1 MKAKLFSLLAITFL
15 FISCN
20 NQPDCNDSD
29 SIDLAKELIIQ
40 EMNENIGKS
49 MTLFGVN
56 IESNIAEFVNN
67 YIEIKSIRVTGKE
80 KELKKCDCATQIEF
94 NLPEDFLEQ
103 IDKQSEKLDNF
114 AANSVKN
121 LFSSKLDYEYSLQ
134 LSEGEEKEL
143 FVEGF
148 VPTEE
153 IQEVFM
159 AFTMLN
165 KRFSEM
171 NKDNSEKIAEKE
183 QSSPKKIN
191 YKKGDKLI
199 FNSIDNNGQNIYILN
214 FIEDNKIEL
223 EYKYFDY
230 SDKQTL
236 TIENGIISD
245 DTYVLEDST
254 FKAFNVESQEYDI
267 YKLKK

>member
-171 NKDNSEKIAEKE
+171 NKDNSEKTVKNDNSSIVQKKLTDVKLLEFDWYEGYHLTFVTKE
-183 QSSPKKIN
+183 GQEIKI
-191 YKKGDKLI
+191 YTGDEYDFQKEA
-199 FNSIDNNGQNIYILN
+199 IYDV
-214 FIEDNKIEL
+214 EYKIEIMNTDL
-223 EYKYFDY
+223 EGNNTE
-230 SDKQTL
+230 SHELLTL
-236 TIENGIISD
+236 INLS
-245 DTYVLEDST
+245 
-254 FKAFNVESQEYDI
+254 
-267 YKLKK
+267 KK